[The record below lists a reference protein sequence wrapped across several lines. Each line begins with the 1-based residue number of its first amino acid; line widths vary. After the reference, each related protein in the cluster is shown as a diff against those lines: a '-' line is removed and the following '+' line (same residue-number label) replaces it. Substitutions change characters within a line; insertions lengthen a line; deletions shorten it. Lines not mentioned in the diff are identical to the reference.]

1 MRITAGAAKG
11 HNLSVPSG
19 VRDLRPTQ
27 GIVRLAIF
35 NILGDKVKDASCLDL
50 FSGTGSL
57 GIEAI
62 SRGAKE
68 CDFVE
73 ASQKAIDTLQR
84 NLTHTVILGKT
95 KVFREKVQR
104 FVEEQH
110 GKLYDLIFLDP
121 PYAEVPHEA
130 LRLLDEHLEKDGVV
144 IYLHRKGAIFIPHLK
159 NLKVADERNYG
170 VTEVSFLT
178 F

>member
-1 MRITAGAAKG
+1 MRITAGEAKG

-35 NILGDKVKDASCLDL
+35 NILGDKVINASCLDL

-57 GIEAI
+57 GIEAM

-73 ASQKAIDTLQR
+73 ISEKANDALKT
-84 NLTHTVILGKT
+84 NLAHSRFLGRT
-95 KVFREKVQR
+95 RIFRKKVQHFIEESYDR
-104 FVEEQH
+104 F
-110 GKLYDLIFLDP
+110 YDLIFLDP
-121 PYAEVPHEA
+121 PYAEIPSEI
-130 LRLLDEHLEKDGVV
+130 LRLLDEHLKKDGVV

-159 NLKVADERNYG
+159 DLKVVDERNYG
-170 VTEVSFLT
+170 VTAASFLT

>member
-11 HNLSVPSG
+11 HTLSVPSG

-35 NILGDKVKDASCLDL
+35 NILGDKVKGASCLDL
-50 FSGTGSL
+50 YSGTGSV

-84 NLTHTVILGKT
+84 NLTHSILLGKT
-95 KVFREKVQR
+95 RVFREKVQR
-104 FVEEQH
+104 FVEEQRD
-110 GKLYDLIFLDP
+110 KFYDLIFLDP
-121 PYAEVPHEA
+121 PYAEVPYET
-130 LRLLDEHLEKDGVV
+130 LRLLDEHLKKDGVV
-144 IYLHRKGAIFIPHLK
+144 IYLHRKDAIFTPHLK

-170 VTEVSFLT
+170 VTAVSFLT